1 MKHYFYRL
9 MCKSITYCLVPA
21 FTKAQIVADPNAAAN
36 QRATVLQTANAIP
49 QVNIQTPSSAGIS
62 RNSYSQFDVQRA
74 GVILNNARTA
84 TQTQLGGWVQGNPWL
99 SAGSAKIILN
109 EVNSSN
115 PSQLKGYVEV
125 AGPRA
130 EVVIA
135 NPAGISVNGGGFIN
149 ASKATLTTGT
159 PTWSQGQIDSYR
171 VQGGSIAVDGA
182 GLDLRTTD
190 YAAILARAVQV
201 NAGIWANELKVV
213 TGTNAIDASSL
224 SANTRL
230 SVVPIVGNSATPEMS
245 LDVAQ
250 LGGMYAGKI
259 FLLGTEVGLGVR
271 SAGIVSASNGDLVIQ
286 NSGPLTSTGTMQ
298 AKGDLQITTQA
309 DLTNTGTLYATGSQS
324 IHAVGNLQN
333 SGSIAS
339 EGDAV
344 ISANGLNS
352 SPSSSI
358 SSQGYLDIQLQSDFS
373 PQGKLQAS
381 KNLNISTAGA
391 FNNQLDLATPGNLSI
406 AATDINNDGALGSG
420 SLIHLQAQRSIVN
433 SGKIVAPSILLS
445 AGTQIRNTGP
455 SALIGATDTAGNL
468 SLLAPAIENSD
479 DISITDSAPSTTI
492 LGLGAVT
499 LAGGV
504 DGNSNAIQANSIV
517 NRSALIESGGNMFM
531 SANTLTNTRRSL
543 VMGTSFDQAISPTE
557 LQALGVILSG
567 STGQVNVHD
576 PNSIGGV
583 YIEPPHGG
591 SMNSDYIRTDFTGTG
606 SQNSVISTSP
616 KAQIISG
623 GNLKTSASKFQNYWS
638 QVSAVGNIDLSGT
651 TLDQDSWRGSVMPQ
665 YKIAYAGSYIYRTY
679 KGNMWSHSFCDS
691 GCDAPGDT
699 RYVSSSRYESSIT
712 SNANIVGSG
721 VSLNNGGAGVNSWF
735 SPFQYLTNP
744 TPIPVSSSGLFKVIT
759 DPNSHYLIATDP
771 LFTSY
776 QQWVSSDFMLQNL
789 ALDPSTSQKRLGDG
803 FYEQRIVREQISNL
817 TGKPFL
823 SSYSDSQKQY
833 ADLMANGITQAKS
846 IQLTLGIALT
856 AEKIS
861 QLTSDI
867 VWLVKQDVVLPDG
880 TISQALIP
888 QVYLAQTN
896 ATNKRSNGALVSG
909 DSIQLTGI
917 QNFKNSGALQAIQ
930 DLELQTNGNLD
941 NAFGALKSG
950 RNMLLAAKKDIELSS
965 AMLQA
970 LQLDLHAGGN
980 ISLATTTHTTSPQ
993 NTKGSSLQTQ
1003 LGPLASISVGQD
1015 ASIRADGDL
1024 TISGAHV
1031 EIGGDF
1037 QASAAK
1043 NIKIG
1048 LVQTEDQKSL
1058 ERFGGIG
1065 NTDVNVKHGSTITV
1079 GKNTSITSGKDIS
1092 VEGSQLTLGS
1102 TSSNQANITAG
1113 GSISVSAVKD
1123 TTHILSTNSDNTWHG
1138 TNSSRVETHLESV
1151 KGSQIVSAGKL
1162 TLNSGKDV
1170 GIDGSKVVANKNVQI
1185 DAKGDLRIAA
1195 VAQTQEQDSTFINSK
1210 NNLLSQS
1217 ERGDK
1222 ENITS
1227 SLAKESMVASLF
1239 GNVALKAGNSFLQ
1252 IGSDVISPQGDI
1264 SIAAQNI
1271 AIKEARETLLNQQT
1285 HSYNESGV
1293 TISVTNPLVTAIQ
1306 SAQKLDNA
1314 SRQTNDSRMTAMAIA
1329 SAALTASQTIDAIK
1343 VNPST
1348 AGGVSL
1354 NMGLG
1359 KSSASSASTY
1369 QNETAK
1375 ASSVVAGGDI
1385 HISAAGAKDAS
1396 NLTIQGSQIEAT
1408 GITNLKADNVITLQ
1422 ASQSTSTLDQTT
1434 NFSSNTAGVSMHSNT
1449 GIGAT
1454 AGLGSGQGQTHAI
1467 YQTFTNT
1474 HINGQTVNIQSGSNT
1489 SLEGAVIAANQI
1501 SANIGGNLAITS
1513 KQDISNY
1520 QSHEQSRGTNI
1531 VVPISAGSYGGSISS
1546 SKTDMTSQ
1554 YANVSEQSAI
1564 SANDGGFNI
1573 NVIGNTNL
1581 QGGAIT
1587 SSQKAV
1593 DIKSNSFTTTGTT
1606 SLTNV
1611 DNTARFQASSIAIS
1625 AGMTGA
1631 GEVTQPLNSIGLG
1644 SKTGNANNTTLAAI
1658 AGIAGNVSARTGDA
1672 PAGISKIFDA
1682 TSGKADV
1689 QSQVTIT
1696 SEFGKQASKA
1706 VGDYADNKLRDA
1718 IDLGDQSSMDNW
1730 KEGGSARL
1738 SLHAIVGGLTGSLSG
1753 ATGAVASQSFVPVV
1767 GHALN
1772 SIDLPLEV
1780 KQALVLA
1787 AGTAVGSA
1795 VGGVTGAASSYN
1807 ATSNNYLTHAE
1818 DLQRNALRKAKHAN
1832 NCDTT
1837 CEEDLAL
1844 LDAMDE
1850 SRDSE
1855 IQNVISLCRKV
1866 RTANN
1871 CLAVA
1876 RHYADVNGY
1885 GFASAKYESVGRT
1898 GSPFSFNGFLINK
1911 GTDDERYEVP
1921 QIKLPNGATKPDP
1934 GGFSYGMFQ
1943 LSANTGG
1950 MEEFLKYLKNPY
1962 SSKEANGFYNEL
1974 LEAGGLAAS
1983 RNGDKQF
1990 VSKFMELT
1998 QRDPQFIEY
2007 QFESINQT
2015 GLKKYI
2021 VGGLRDL
2028 GYEFNDLEPLEKEAL
2043 FSLVVQNG
2051 GLGAYRAASYVM
2063 FGSYFQKKMEYM
2075 GAIKEGNELTANS
2088 NSLLNM
2094 KIDLLLNKE
2103 TASPQKLK
2111 DINSEI
2117 FILDQ
2122 KITEQKEKMNANAS
2136 YVQGIRDWLKV
2147 SGAIGPL
2154 DDEMFINALYDWR
2167 IKSRPTEAASRY
2179 IPERDM
2185 LLKMLK
2191 EKNTPKAQH

>member
-1 MKHYFYRL
+1 

-49 QVNIQTPSSAGIS
+49 QINIQTPSSAGIS

-171 VQGGSIAVDGA
+171 VQGGSIVVDGA

-201 NAGIWANELKVV
+201 NAVIWANELKVV

-224 SANTRL
+224 SENTRP
-230 SVVPIVGNSATPEMS
+230 SVASIVGNSATPEMA

-286 NSGPLTSTGTMQ
+286 NSGPLTNTGTMQ
-298 AKGDLQITTQA
+298 AKGNLQVTTQA

-333 SGSIAS
+333 NGSIVS

-344 ISANGLNS
+344 ISANGFSTN
-352 SPSSSI
+352 PSSSI
-358 SSQGYLDIQLQSDFS
+358 SSQGNLDIQLQSDFS
-373 PQGKLQAS
+373 SQGKLQAS

-391 FNNQLDLATPGNLSI
+391 FNNQLDLATPGNLSVV
-406 AATDINNDGALGSG
+406 ATDINNDGALGSG

-479 DISITDSAPSTTI
+479 DISNTDSAPSTTI

-499 LAGGV
+499 LAGGM

-517 NRSALIESGGNMFM
+517 NRSALIESGGNMLM

-543 VMGTSFDQAISPTE
+543 VMGTSFDQAISPAE
-557 LQALGVILSG
+557 LHALGVVLTG

-623 GNLKTSASKFQNYWS
+623 GNLKTSTNTFQNYWS
-638 QVSAVGNIDLSGT
+638 QVSAIGNIDLSGAS
-651 TLDQDSWRGSVMPQ
+651 LDQDSWRGSVMPQ

-699 RYVSSSRYESSIT
+699 RYVTSSRYESSLT

-721 VSLNNGGAGVNSWF
+721 VSLNNGGAGADSWF

-744 TPIPVSSSGLFKVIT
+744 TPIPVSSSGLFKAIT
-759 DPNSHYLIATDP
+759 DPSSHYLIATDP

-789 ALDPSTSQKRLGDG
+789 ALDPATTQKRLGDG

-833 ADLMANGITQAKS
+833 ADSMANGVTQAKS

-856 AEKIS
+856 AEQMS

-867 VWLVKQDVVLPDG
+867 VWLVQQDVALPDG

-888 QVYLAQTN
+888 QVYLAQTHV
-896 ATNKRSNGALVSG
+896 TNKRSNGALVSG
-909 DSIQLTGI
+909 DSIQLTDI
-917 QNFKNSGALQAIQ
+917 QNFKNSGTLQANQ
-930 DLELQTNGNLD
+930 DLELQTNGNLA

-950 RNMLLAAKKDIELSS
+950 RSMLLAAKKDIELSS

-970 LQLDLHAGGN
+970 LQLDMHAGGN

-1024 TISGAHV
+1024 TITGAHV

-1048 LVQTEDQKSL
+1048 SVQTEDQKSL
-1058 ERFGGIG
+1058 GRFGGIG
-1065 NTDVNVKHGSTITV
+1065 NTDVKVQHGSTITI
-1079 GKNTSITSGKDIS
+1079 GKNTSITSGKDLS

-1102 TSSNQANITAG
+1102 TISNQANITAG

-1227 SLAKESMVASLF
+1227 SLAKESMVASLS

-1343 VNPST
+1343 ANPST
-1348 AGGVSL
+1348 AGGISL
-1354 NMGLG
+1354 NMGIG

-1369 QNETAK
+1369 QSDTAK

-1396 NLTIQGSQIEAT
+1396 NLTIQGSQIEAA
-1408 GITNLKADNVITLQ
+1408 GITTLKAENAITLQ
-1422 ASQSTSTLDQTT
+1422 ASQSTNTIDQAT
-1434 NFSSNTAGVSMHSNT
+1434 NFSTNTAGVSMHSNAN
-1449 GIGAT
+1449 IGAT

-1467 YQTFTNT
+1467 DQTFTNT

-1658 AGIAGNVSARTGDA
+1658 TGIAGNMSARTEDA
-1672 PAGISKIFDA
+1672 PTGISKIFDA
-1682 TSGKADV
+1682 TSVKADV

-1718 IDLGDQSSMDNW
+1718 IDLGDQSSIDNW
-1730 KEGGSARL
+1730 KEGGGARL
-1738 SLHAIVGGLTGSLSG
+1738 SLHALVGGLTGSLSG

-1780 KQALVLA
+1780 KQAIVLA

-1818 DLQRNALRKAKHAN
+1818 DLQRNTLRKVKQTN
-1832 NCDTT
+1832 NCDAT

-1898 GSPFSFNGFLINK
+1898 GSPFSFNGYLINK

-1921 QIKLPNGATKPDP
+1921 QIKLPSGTTKPDP

-1974 LEAGGLAAS
+1974 LEAGGLAAA

-2015 GLKKYI
+2015 GLKKHI

-2117 FILDQ
+2117 SILDQ

-2185 LLKMLK
+2185 LLKMLS
-2191 EKNTPKAQH
+2191 EKNAHKAKP

>member
-1 MKHYFYRL
+1 
-9 MCKSITYCLVPA
+9 
-21 FTKAQIVADPNAAAN
+21 
-36 QRATVLQTANAIP
+36 
-49 QVNIQTPSSAGIS
+49 
-62 RNSYSQFDVQRA
+62 
-74 GVILNNARTA
+74 
-84 TQTQLGGWVQGNPWL
+84 
-99 SAGSAKIILN
+99 
-109 EVNSSN
+109 
-115 PSQLKGYVEV
+115 
-125 AGPRA
+125 
-130 EVVIA
+130 
-135 NPAGISVNGGGFIN
+135 
-149 ASKATLTTGT
+149 
-159 PTWSQGQIDSYR
+159 
-171 VQGGSIAVDGA
+171 
-182 GLDLRTTD
+182 
-190 YAAILARAVQV
+190 
-201 NAGIWANELKVV
+201 
-213 TGTNAIDASSL
+213 
-224 SANTRL
+224 
-230 SVVPIVGNSATPEMS
+230 
-245 LDVAQ
+245 
-250 LGGMYAGKI
+250 
-259 FLLGTEVGLGVR
+259 
-271 SAGIVSASNGDLVIQ
+271 
-286 NSGPLTSTGTMQ
+286 
-298 AKGDLQITTQA
+298 
-309 DLTNTGTLYATGSQS
+309 
-324 IHAVGNLQN
+324 
-333 SGSIAS
+333 
-339 EGDAV
+339 
-344 ISANGLNS
+344 
-352 SPSSSI
+352 
-358 SSQGYLDIQLQSDFS
+358 
-373 PQGKLQAS
+373 
-381 KNLNISTAGA
+381 
-391 FNNQLDLATPGNLSI
+391 
-406 AATDINNDGALGSG
+406 
-420 SLIHLQAQRSIVN
+420 
-433 SGKIVAPSILLS
+433 
-445 AGTQIRNTGP
+445 
-455 SALIGATDTAGNL
+455 
-468 SLLAPAIENSD
+468 
-479 DISITDSAPSTTI
+479 
-492 LGLGAVT
+492 
-499 LAGGV
+499 
-504 DGNSNAIQANSIV
+504 
-517 NRSALIESGGNMFM
+517 
-531 SANTLTNTRRSL
+531 
-543 VMGTSFDQAISPTE
+543 
-557 LQALGVILSG
+557 
-567 STGQVNVHD
+567 
-576 PNSIGGV
+576 
-583 YIEPPHGG
+583 
-591 SMNSDYIRTDFTGTG
+591 
-606 SQNSVISTSP
+606 
-616 KAQIISG
+616 
-623 GNLKTSASKFQNYWS
+623 
-638 QVSAVGNIDLSGT
+638 
-651 TLDQDSWRGSVMPQ
+651 
-665 YKIAYAGSYIYRTY
+665 
-679 KGNMWSHSFCDS
+679 
-691 GCDAPGDT
+691 
-699 RYVSSSRYESSIT
+699 
-712 SNANIVGSG
+712 
-721 VSLNNGGAGVNSWF
+721 
-735 SPFQYLTNP
+735 
-744 TPIPVSSSGLFKVIT
+744 
-759 DPNSHYLIATDP
+759 
-771 LFTSY
+771 
-776 QQWVSSDFMLQNL
+776 
-789 ALDPSTSQKRLGDG
+789 
-803 FYEQRIVREQISNL
+803 
-817 TGKPFL
+817 
-823 SSYSDSQKQY
+823 
-833 ADLMANGITQAKS
+833 
-846 IQLTLGIALT
+846 
-856 AEKIS
+856 
-861 QLTSDI
+861 
-867 VWLVKQDVVLPDG
+867 
-880 TISQALIP
+880 
-888 QVYLAQTN
+888 
-896 ATNKRSNGALVSG
+896 
-909 DSIQLTGI
+909 
-917 QNFKNSGALQAIQ
+917 
-930 DLELQTNGNLD
+930 
-941 NAFGALKSG
+941 
-950 RNMLLAAKKDIELSS
+950 
-965 AMLQA
+965 
-970 LQLDLHAGGN
+970 
-980 ISLATTTHTTSPQ
+980 
-993 NTKGSSLQTQ
+993 
-1003 LGPLASISVGQD
+1003 
-1015 ASIRADGDL
+1015 
-1024 TISGAHV
+1024 
-1031 EIGGDF
+1031 
-1037 QASAAK
+1037 
-1043 NIKIG
+1043 
-1048 LVQTEDQKSL
+1048 
-1058 ERFGGIG
+1058 
-1065 NTDVNVKHGSTITV
+1065 
-1079 GKNTSITSGKDIS
+1079 
-1092 VEGSQLTLGS
+1092 
-1102 TSSNQANITAG
+1102 
-1113 GSISVSAVKD
+1113 
-1123 TTHILSTNSDNTWHG
+1123 
-1138 TNSSRVETHLESV
+1138 
-1151 KGSQIVSAGKL
+1151 
-1162 TLNSGKDV
+1162 
-1170 GIDGSKVVANKNVQI
+1170 
-1185 DAKGDLRIAA
+1185 
-1195 VAQTQEQDSTFINSK
+1195 
-1210 NNLLSQS
+1210 
-1217 ERGDK
+1217 
-1222 ENITS
+1222 
-1227 SLAKESMVASLF
+1227 
-1239 GNVALKAGNSFLQ
+1239 
-1252 IGSDVISPQGDI
+1252 
-1264 SIAAQNI
+1264 
-1271 AIKEARETLLNQQT
+1271 
-1285 HSYNESGV
+1285 
-1293 TISVTNPLVTAIQ
+1293 
-1306 SAQKLDNA
+1306 
-1314 SRQTNDSRMTAMAIA
+1314 MTAMAIA

-1718 IDLGDQSSMDNW
+1718 IDLGDQSSIDNW

-1738 SLHAIVGGLTGSLSG
+1738 SLHALVGGLTGSLSG